1 VSTPQ
6 GTITNFSQLTG
17 ALAAISGTQAN
28 LCALVVVN
36 PNASAAYLQ
45 LFDAPATG
53 QNAPTLGTTAP
64 KLSIMIPAGQTLP
77 LVLPEGQQVT
87 FFSAITAAAT
97 TTPAGN
103 VAPAEGIAANFI
115 LK

>member
-1 VSTPQ
+1 
-6 GTITNFSQLTG
+6 
-17 ALAAISGTQAN
+17 
-28 LCALVVVN
+28 
-36 PNASAAYLQ
+36 
-45 LFDAPATG
+45 
-53 QNAPTLGTTAP
+53 
-64 KLSIMIPAGQTLP
+64 MIPAGQTLP